1 MVQAKMR
8 VRDEDIGRHRRQS
21 RHSGENKRSFIWVI
35 LFVALVVAVIYVY
48 VNRHSIVPGLTD
60 AIPQED
66 IAAEQD
72 ESPSVAKQPQSS
84 KSTDTLQLITPE
96 IEDLRIA
103 VNAISGDIEKLK
115 SQIGFLDG
123 ANTRDN
129 AQFKKINDQFQGINS
144 QFPKIN
150 NQLQKIAN
158 KLEEIDTK
166 SQAQTA
172 RQNEFNSIVSENID
186 ALRKSINNLD
196 NIYRNQGTAL
206 EDLEAGMANINSR
219 VTDLE
224 R

>member
-21 RHSGENKRSFIWVI
+21 RHSGENKRSFIWAI
-35 LFVALVVAVIYVY
+35 LFSALVVAIIYVY
-48 VNRHSIVPGLTD
+48 VNRHSIIPGLTNVT
-60 AIPQED
+60 PQGD
-66 IAAEQD
+66 IAAEQNG
-72 ESPSVAKQPQSS
+72 SLSVARQPQPS
-84 KSTDTLQLITPE
+84 KSADTLQLITPE
-96 IEDLRIA
+96 IENLIIA

-115 SQIGFLDG
+115 SQIGFLNG
-123 ANTRDN
+123 ANSRDN

-144 QFPKIN
+144 Q
-150 NQLQKIAN
+150 LQQIAN

-172 RQNEFNSIVSENID
+172 RQNEFNSIVSENIES
-186 ALRKSINNLD
+186 LRKNVNNLD
-196 NIYRNQGTAL
+196 NIYRNQATTL
-206 EDLEAGMANINSR
+206 EDLEAGLANINSR